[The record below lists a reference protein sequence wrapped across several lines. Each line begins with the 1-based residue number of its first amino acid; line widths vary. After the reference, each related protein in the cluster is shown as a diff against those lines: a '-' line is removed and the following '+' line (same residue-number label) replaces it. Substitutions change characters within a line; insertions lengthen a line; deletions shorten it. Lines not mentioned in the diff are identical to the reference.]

1 MMTGFRVFEI
11 EIMLGH
17 TTGNAGQAGLG
28 PEL

>member
-1 MMTGFRVFEI
+1 MTGFRVFEI

-17 TTGNAGQAGLG
+17 TNGNAGQAGLA